1 MRRKNALR
9 EPSIGFIIDL
19 YSPYQKN
26 NNVIQVFKIHGISY
40 CIREINHFEWG
51 QPQFPEKNID
61 DDFNCYHVYATKEEA
76 LQYIHDLKRIE
87 GSRF

>member
-1 MRRKNALR
+1 MKRRSVLR

-26 NNVIQVFKIHGISY
+26 QNVAEVFKIHGIPY
-40 CIREINHFEWG
+40 CIREIEKFEWG
-51 QPQFPEKNID
+51 QPQFPEKNIED
-61 DDFNCYHVYATKEEA
+61 EFNYYHVYATKDEA
-76 LQYIHDLKRIE
+76 LKYIHELKRIE